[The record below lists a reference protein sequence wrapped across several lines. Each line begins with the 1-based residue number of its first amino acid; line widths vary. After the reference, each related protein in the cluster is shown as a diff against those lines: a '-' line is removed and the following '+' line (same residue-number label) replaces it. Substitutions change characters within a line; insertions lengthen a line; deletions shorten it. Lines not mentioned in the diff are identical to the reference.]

1 MSAGISAFTLRSR
14 SMGPL
19 REEVA
24 HRPCF
29 PCPVWD
35 ATGNYW
41 QLQIRFRGVVM
52 SEISM
57 QSERIVWGWEGAS
70 IELDTDWYGHGPTVL
85 LLPALSSI

>member
-1 MSAGISAFTLRSR
+1 MSAGISAFTLRGR

-29 PCPVWD
+29 SCPVWD

-41 QLQIRFRGVVM
+41 QLQIRFRGMVM

-70 IELDTDWYGHGPTVL
+70 IELDTDWY
-85 LLPALSSI
+85 